1 MVLNSPL
8 KIMKRELG
16 GNWVNFTLAKT
27 SGTVTGDR
35 EKKLANSRKQMW
47 DAFYLVP
54 FPFSYVAKVAKRL
67 LQSSHSK
74 PNSCSMDGY
83 F

>member
-1 MVLNSPL
+1 M
-8 KIMKRELG
+8 
-16 GNWVNFTLAKT
+16 NFTLAKT
-27 SGTVTGDR
+27 SGTVTRDK
-35 EKKLANSRKQMW
+35 EKKSANSRKQMW

-54 FPFSYVAKVAKRL
+54 FPFSHVAKVAKRL
-67 LQSSHSK
+67 FQSSHSK